1 MASPTWAR
9 RRKIPARTG
18 AADVVANITI
28 VLLALLLLSVPVAA
42 SIGILAI
49 FVGEVYSP
57 MPLIRAI
64 GENVWQTGREFI
76 LIAIPLFV
84 LMGEILL
91 RSGIAQRMYDALA
104 KWLSWLPGGL
114 MHSNIG
120 ACAMFS
126 ATSGSSVATA
136 ATISTV
142 ALPEVQK
149 RGYNERLFLGTLAA
163 GGTLGILIP
172 PSINLIV
179 YGLLTDTSVPD
190 LYLAGF
196 LPGFL
201 LASLFMVTVIIACMF
216 KPRWGGERIVASW
229 GERFACLIDLV
240 PPILLFVVVVG
251 SIYAGWATPTEAAS
265 LGVVF
270 SLVLAAFQRGLS
282 VRMLLR
288 AVEGAMT
295 TTAMV
300 MLIIMAAVFLNFILG
315 VTGAIREITGL
326 ITGLGLSPYELLHLI
341 IIFLLVLGC
350 FMETYSMLILTAPL
364 LVPII
369 AGLDFGLGDADANKV
384 WFGII
389 MIILLEA
396 ALISPPVGVNL
407 YVVHG
412 VRKRGTIGDVIAGSL
427 PFFLTML
434 VMIELIVFFPAITLN
449 IFQDHVVPVISWFF
463 TDFLGLF

>member
-1 MASPTWAR
+1 MATN
-9 RRKIPARTG
+9 
-18 AADVVANITI
+18 VV
-28 VLLALLLLSVPVAA
+28 LLLLILLAVSVPVAA
-42 SIGILAI
+42 AIGVLAI
-49 FVGEVYSP
+49 FVGENYST
-57 MPLIRAI
+57 MPVIRAI
-64 GENVWQTGREFI
+64 AESFWQSGREAI
-76 LIAIPLFV
+76 LIAIPLFI
-84 LMGEILL
+84 LLGEILL
-91 RSGIAQRMYDALA
+91 RSGIAQRMYDAMA

-136 ATISTV
+136 ATVSTV
-142 ALPEVQK
+142 ALPEVDK

-201 LASLFMVTVIIACMF
+201 LASLFMITVIIACMWR
-216 KPRWGGERIVASW
+216 PSWGGERIRATW
-229 GERFACLIDLV
+229 GERFRSLIDLV
-240 PPILLFVVVVG
+240 PPLLLFMVVVG
-251 SIYAGWATPTEAAS
+251 SIYAGFATPTEAAS

-270 SLVLAAFQRGLS
+270 ALILAACYGRLS
-282 VRMLLR
+282 LKMILR

-295 TTAMV
+295 TSAMV
-300 MLIIMAAVFLNFILG
+300 MLIILAAVFLNFVLG
-315 VTGAIREITGL
+315 VAGVIQAMTQGITSMGL
-326 ITGLGLSPYELLHLI
+326 EPFELLFLI
-341 IIFLLVLGC
+341 IGFLIVLGC

-369 AGLDFGLGDADANKV
+369 AGLDFGLGSADANKV

-396 ALISPPVGVNL
+396 ALITPPVGVNL
-407 YVVHG
+407 YVVQG
-412 VRKRGTIGDVIAGSL
+412 VRGRGSITDTIVGSL
-427 PFFLTML
+427 PFVLTMFI
-434 VMIELIVFFPAITLN
+434 MIGLIIVFPAITLN
-449 IFQDHVVPVISWFF
+449 IFQDYVVPHISWFF
-463 TDFLGLF
+463 EDFLGSLFGESGPPAGGSK

>member
-1 MASPTWAR
+1 MA
-9 RRKIPARTG
+9 
-18 AADVVANITI
+18 ANVLILLL
-28 VLLALLLLSVPVAA
+28 VLLAISVPVAA
-42 SIGILAI
+42 TIGVLAI
-49 FVGEVYSP
+49 FVAEVYSP
-57 MPLIRAI
+57 MPLIRAVA
-64 GENVWQTGREFI
+64 ENLWQTGREFI
-76 LIAIPLFV
+76 LIAIPMFIL
-84 LMGEILL
+84 LGEILL

-120 ACAMFS
+120 ACALFS

-136 ATISTV
+136 ATVSTV
-142 ALPEVQK
+142 ALPEVDK

-196 LPGFL
+196 MPGFL
-201 LASLFMVTVIIACMF
+201 LASLFMITVIIACLARP
-216 KPRWGGERIVASW
+216 KWGGERIRASW
-229 GERFACLIDLV
+229 GVRFRALVDLL
-240 PPILLFVVVVG
+240 PPLLLFLVVVG

-265 LGVVF
+265 LGVVVALIMAACYRTL
-270 SLVLAAFQRGLS
+270 SL
-282 VRMLLR
+282 RMIAK

-300 MLIIMAAVFLNFILG
+300 MLIILAAVFLNFVLG
-315 VTGAIREITGL
+315 VAGVIQAMTAGITS
-326 ITGLGLSPYELLHLI
+326 LGLSPYELLLVV
-341 IIFLLVLGC
+341 IIFLVVLGC

-369 AGLDFGLGDADANKV
+369 ASQNFGLADADANKV

-396 ALISPPVGVNL
+396 ALITPPVGVNL
-407 YVVHG
+407 YVVQG
-412 VRKRGTIGDVIAGSL
+412 VRGRGSIADTIIGSL
-427 PFFLTML
+427 PFVITMFL
-434 VMIELIVFFPAITLN
+434 MIWLLIEAPDVTLKWLQEEVPRL
-449 IFQDHVVPVISWFF
+449 FLEYVVPVIEPV
-463 TDFLGLF
+463 LGWIWK

>member
-1 MASPTWAR
+1 MATN
-9 RRKIPARTG
+9 
-18 AADVVANITI
+18 VLLLLL
-28 VLLALLLLSVPVAA
+28 VLLALSIPVAA
-42 SIGILAI
+42 TMGFLAV
-49 FVGEVYSP
+49 FVADVYSP
-57 MPLIRAI
+57 LPVIRAI
-64 GENVWQTGREFI
+64 GEKFWQHGRDFI
-76 LIAIPLFV
+76 LIAIPMFIL
-84 LMGEILL
+84 LGEILL

-120 ACAMFS
+120 ACTMFS

-136 ATISTV
+136 ATVSTV
-142 ALPEVQK
+142 ALPEVDK

-201 LASLFMVTVIIACMF
+201 LAALFMVTVIIACMF
-216 KPRWGGERIVASW
+216 YPSWGGERILASW
-229 GERFACLIDLV
+229 GERFACLIDLL
-240 PPILLFVVVVG
+240 PPLLLFIVVVG
-251 SIYAGWATPTEAAS
+251 SIYAGWATPTEAAAV
-265 LGVVF
+265 GVVF
-270 SLVLAAFQRGLS
+270 ALVLAAFYRRLTL
-282 VRMLLR
+282 RMVLQ
-288 AVEGAMT
+288 AIEGAMT

-300 MLIIMAAVFLNFILG
+300 MLIILAAIFLNFILG
-315 VTGAIREITGL
+315 IAGVIQAMTEGITS
-326 ITGLGLSPYELLHLI
+326 LGLEPFELLMVI
-341 IIFLLVLGC
+341 IIFLVVLGC

-369 AGLDFGLGDADANKV
+369 APLDFGIHDAKGAIDMDANKV

-396 ALISPPVGVNL
+396 ALITPPVGVNL
-407 YVVHG
+407 YVVQG
-412 VRKRGTIGDVIAGSL
+412 VRGRGTITDTIVGSVPFVI
-427 PFFLTML
+427 TMFM
-434 VMIELIVFFPAITLN
+434 MIALIILYPPLTLN
-449 IFQDHVVPVISWFF
+449 IFQETVVPAVSWFF
-463 TDFLGLF
+463 VDFLGSLF